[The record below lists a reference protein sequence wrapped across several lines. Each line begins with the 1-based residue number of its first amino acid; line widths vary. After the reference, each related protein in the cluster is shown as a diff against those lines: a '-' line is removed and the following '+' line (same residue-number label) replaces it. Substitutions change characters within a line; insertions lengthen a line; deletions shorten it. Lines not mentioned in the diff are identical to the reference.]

1 MRGNSQPLLDQKH
14 PIPFLPRNKVYP
26 PAPARLHDCRR
37 GLMHIK
43 RAINI
48 LAAVIYVR
56 RTNDLAKRLLFR
68 EGGRKADVAWRT
80 VGRTDGRMDGRTVGW
95 TDGRTDYFQAADNCW
110 VLANAEPAAVGGHA
124 VAGGDLIRPT
134 DGRTDRSPV
143 DGRIEVLPLNYFK
156 STFGHRYLE
165 NRAFSKH

>member
-1 MRGNSQPLLDQKH
+1 M
-14 PIPFLPRNKVYP
+14 
-26 PAPARLHDCRR
+26 LH
-37 GLMHIK
+37 
-43 RAINI
+43 
-48 LAAVIYVR
+48 
-56 RTNDLAKRLLFR
+56 
-68 EGGRKADVAWRT
+68 GGR
-80 VGRTDGRMDGRTVGW
+80 

-143 DGRIEVLPLNYFK
+143 DGRIEVLPLNYSK